1 MTEAFGFVS
10 RWLAVR
16 ARDSRGA
23 SLIEYTL
30 LLSLI
35 VLAALAGLSAFG
47 LGVSR
52 SLDDSAAKILA
63 AGGLG

>member
-1 MTEAFGFVS
+1 MTEVFGFVS

-16 ARDSRGA
+16 TLDSRGA

-47 LGVSR
+47 LGVSG
-52 SLDDSAAKILA
+52 SFNDSAGRIAA
-63 AGGLG
+63 AGNP